1 MGCWSNMCHPTLDIM
16 EVYKLDESKLTQN
29 MDNSPL
35 PQLRNILD
43 NERGC
48 ENDIKV
54 GSLEWDGGLGVELSE
69 NRVYLITGQQQ
80 KQHKVSSLIFD
91 ILSLYMPFLCL
102 HCLYSEH

>member
-43 NERGC
+43 KERGC

-80 KQHKVSSLIFD
+80 KQHKLSSLIFD

>member
-1 MGCWSNMCHPTLDIM
+1 MGCWSNICHPTLDIM

-54 GSLEWDGGLGVELSE
+54 GSLERDGGLSVELSE

>member
-1 MGCWSNMCHPTLDIM
+1 MSLD
-16 EVYKLDESKLTQN
+16 SRLTQN

-35 PQLRNILD
+35 PQPRNILD
-43 NERGC
+43 KEWGC

-102 HCLYSEH
+102 HCL

>member
-1 MGCWSNMCHPTLDIM
+1 M
-16 EVYKLDESKLTQN
+16 EVYKLDESKLIQN

-69 NRVYLITGQQQ
+69 NRAENVYLITGQQQ

-102 HCLYSEH
+102 HCL

>member
-1 MGCWSNMCHPTLDIM
+1 MSLD
-16 EVYKLDESKLTQN
+16 SRLTQN

-35 PQLRNILD
+35 PQPRNILD
-43 NERGC
+43 KEWGC

>member
-1 MGCWSNMCHPTLDIM
+1 MSLD
-16 EVYKLDESKLTQN
+16 SRLTQN

>member
-29 MDNSPL
+29 MENSPL

-43 NERGC
+43 NEREC
-48 ENDIKV
+48 EDDIKV
-54 GSLEWDGGLGVELSE
+54 ASLEWDGGLGVELSE
-69 NRVYLITGQQQ
+69 NRVEKVYLITGQQQ

-102 HCLYSEH
+102 HCL